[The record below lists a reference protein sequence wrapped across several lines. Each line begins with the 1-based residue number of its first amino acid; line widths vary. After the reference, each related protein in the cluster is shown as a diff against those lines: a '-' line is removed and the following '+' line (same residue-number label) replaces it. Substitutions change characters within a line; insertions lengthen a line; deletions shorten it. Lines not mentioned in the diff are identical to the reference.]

1 MAFFTASVWVIDV
14 KTALIKN
21 EHTQFKYKSIV
32 SLRYV
37 IRKKIYKEAVQ
48 NAHIKMHTGKS
59 IGAEYLGWL
68 ELPLDEH
75 ELLLNSIRDIAF
87 EVRNRSTVFIV
98 IGVGGSYLGTKAIHE
113 ALKPYFGTDSTYPEI
128 IYAGQNMSGA
138 YLKQLLRYIED
149 KEVFI
154 NVISKS
160 GTTTEPAIAFRVL
173 RSYMEERYGREANGR
188 IVVTTDSE
196 KGALKELAEEKGY
209 RSFLIPNDIGGR
221 YSVLTAVGLFPLAVA
236 GVDIRA
242 LLSGAKQ
249 AAFDLLEEDLEQ
261 NSAYRY
267 AVARQILYAKGYT
280 IELLASFEP
289 SLKYLHEWW
298 KQLFG
303 ESEGKGKKGIFPA
316 SVSFSTDLHS
326 VGQYIQDGRRFLFE
340 TLLHFEDVGDDQHIP
355 YDTEDRDGL
364 NYLVDRSLNDI
375 NAISKEGTALAHSEG
390 GVPVLKIELAKL
402 DEFHLGY
409 LIYFFMKSCAMSA
422 YLSGVNPFDQPG
434 VEAYKS
440 KMFELLG
447 KGVLANRRL

>member
-1 MAFFTASVWVIDV
+1 MNILSLDTNLLSPYATSSDKSF
-14 KTALIKN
+14 
-21 EHTQFKYKSIV
+21 YKV
-32 SLRYV
+32 
-37 IRKKIYKEAVQ
+37 AVQ
-48 NAHIKMHTGKS
+48 NAHSNMHAGKS
-59 IGAEYLGWL
+59 IGSEYLGWL
-68 ELPLDEH
+68 KLPLDEQ
-75 ELLLNSIRDIAF
+75 EILIDSIQDMAS
-87 EVRNRSTVFIV
+87 EVRNCSSILIV

-113 ALKPYFGTDSTYPEI
+113 ALKSYFGDDSTYPEI

-138 YLKQLLRYIED
+138 YLKQLLRYID
-149 KEVFI
+149 GKEVFI

-173 RSYMEERYGREANGR
+173 RSYMEDRYGGEANGR

-196 KGALKELAEEKGY
+196 KGALKELAKEKGY
-209 RSFLIPNDIGGR
+209 RSFVIPNDIGGR
-221 YSVLTAVGLFPLAVA
+221 YSVLTAVGIFPLAVA

-249 AAFDLLEEDLEQ
+249 AAFDLLGEDLEL
-261 NSAYRY
+261 NPAYRY

-289 SLKYLHEWW
+289 SLQYFHEWW

-316 SVSFSTDLHS
+316 SVSFPTDLHS

-355 YDTEDRDGL
+355 YDPEDRDGL
-364 NYLVDRSLNDI
+364 NYLVDKSLNEI
-375 NAISKEGTALAHSEG
+375 NTISKEGTAMAHSEG

-402 DEFHLGY
+402 DEFHIGY

-434 VEAYKS
+434 VESYKN

-447 KGVLANRRL
+447 KTVLSE

>member
-1 MAFFTASVWVIDV
+1 MDILKINTDLLSNYISTND
-14 KTALIKN
+14 KN
-21 EHTQFKYKSIV
+21 
-32 SLRYV
+32 
-37 IRKKIYKEAVQ
+37 IYKDAVRS
-48 NAHIKMHTGKS
+48 AHSKMHAGTS
-59 IGAEYLGWL
+59 VGADYLGWL
-68 ELPLDEH
+68 ELPLDDQD
-75 ELLLNSIRDIAF
+75 LLLDSIGKIAN
-87 EVRNRSTVFIV
+87 EIQSRSSVFIV
-98 IGVGGSYLGTKAIHE
+98 IGVGGSYLGTKAVHD
-113 ALKPYFGTDSTYPEI
+113 ALKPYFGSDSVYPEI
-128 IYAGQNMSGA
+128 MYAGQNMSGA

-173 RSYMEERYGREANGR
+173 RSYMEERYGEEANDR

-196 KGALKELAEEKGY
+196 KGALKELANEKGY
-209 RSFLIPNDIGGR
+209 RSFVIPDDIGGR
-221 YSVLTAVGLFPLAVA
+221 YSVLTPVGLLPLAVA
-236 GVDIRA
+236 GLDIRA
-242 LLSGAKQ
+242 LLAGAKQ
-249 AAFDLLEEDLEQ
+249 ATLDLLEDDLES

-267 AVARQILYAKGYT
+267 AVARQVLYAKGYT

-303 ESEGKGKKGIFPA
+303 ESEGKGLQGIFPA
-316 SVSFSTDLHS
+316 AVSFSTDLHS
-326 VGQYIQDGRRFLFE
+326 IGQYIQDGRRDLFE
-340 TLLHFEDVGDDQHIP
+340 TLLHFNDVEDDQQIP
-355 YDTEDRDGL
+355 YDSDDRDGL
-364 NYLVDRSLNDI
+364 NYLVDRTLNEI

-409 LIYFFMKSCAMSA
+409 LIYFFMKACAMSA

-434 VEAYKS
+434 VEAYKN

-447 KGVLANRRL
+447 KLVLSEQEV